1 VVLAWAAGC
10 CVLWLA
16 AGAMGGVEMVW
27 FKGGHG
33 RGPGGFPP
41 CLPCLT
47 AGVWAG
53 ETRGSTRRVQGTAG
67 RSGTRAANHCCKQ
80 LFRFCLIPAHNVFD
94 EMSARNKNSTF
105 RNFQI
110 GLVKILDKDS
120 KHIFVMKKYDVLQK
134 SYLNFEVRSLFQIQT
149 LADV

>member
-1 VVLAWAAGC
+1 VRRIFPANNGGLYIDGRGSTGDVQRRPVHRACRPWEGQGMVLAWAAGC

-27 FKGGHG
+27 FRGGHG

-53 ETRGSTRRVQGTAG
+53 ETGGSTRRVQGTAG
-67 RSGTRAANHCCKQ
+67 RSGTRTRAANHCCKQ
-80 LFRFCLIPAHNVFD
+80 LLELLLNPAH
-94 EMSARNKNSTF
+94 
-105 RNFQI
+105 
-110 GLVKILDKDS
+110 
-120 KHIFVMKKYDVLQK
+120 
-134 SYLNFEVRSLFQIQT
+134 
-149 LADV
+149 